1 MKFIKAYIDGFGKW
15 TDFEISFSDGI
26 CIYGENESGKST
38 IYHFVLFMLFG
49 LPPKQREIYRPKSGG
64 QVGGRLTI
72 FDEDVGEFTIER
84 IDSLRNGA
92 AICYTPDGMK
102 HEEDWLKE
110 RLKGTT
116 LETYQS
122 IFSFSAMDLGA
133 ITSMKEAD
141 LGEVLL
147 GIGLTG
153 STEIHTLEK
162 KLDNKLADIFKPY
175 GKKPM
180 INQQLDILDKEFA
193 SLQEYKANETT
204 YREKKMNE
212 SRLQDRLS
220 RLQAD
225 FQEEKKKLLVIEKKM
240 QALPLLGEYIR
251 YQSNLN
257 KYSQDLNFPE
267 HGETRLENIK
277 SKLLPLQSELAVL
290 KGNGEK
296 YQEKLDQLQKEV
308 ASQELYEEAQAL
320 LELKHEFWDNRR
332 ELERTEKSIQS
343 KKLEMEM
350 ELARLNVD
358 INFEQLTTIN
368 FPFHIEKTWI
378 QIKSDE
384 GNAALEREKIQAEVH
399 QLKQERNYLY
409 NQLENL
415 EEQILPD
422 EKFFELDE
430 KIDRFNKYNVVQSIQ
445 NEAVQK
451 QQNWKKR
458 REKKEKSMNNF
469 LISCLV
475 IAVILSMIGLLTD
488 IRSILPI
495 SIILLLI
502 GVGQWIWGRRTL
514 KEMEVVIQTEFQTDN
529 FTTLSKEE
537 IQDAEIQISD
547 YHKRVKEMENM
558 KEQLKSNDM
567 KRLKYRDKMKVVEDQ
582 QKKIQ
587 QQIKEQ
593 YQVYPFLRNVD
604 IAYWPELFH
613 AMKQLVSQFKE
624 YTKVLGNKENL
635 LEKVTRFQF
644 EVNKFINKQNW
655 GTSDQ
660 IEQQLKVI
668 ESFML
673 KQQEISQQIE
683 QYTDLFEENK
693 KDQDDLLLR
702 VETYEREIR
711 NLFELAQV
719 ESEELFY
726 QKSNQVIEKKQN
738 EEALNNAYV
747 QLERLFP
754 GSQWKQ
760 FVEKVQSES
769 ELERMRND
777 TENNMEDFEQRIANT
792 QKELVTIQTQLET
805 MESSEK
811 YSTIL
816 HQFEMDQ
823 EQLNKLAREWAIIK
837 IAKELLIDAKR
848 TYKEKHLHQVIENTS
863 NYFSRLTGHKYKSVF
878 APFDHRSFQVETN
891 KGIRY
896 EVNELSKGTIDQLYV
911 SLRLAIGKT
920 MSDSNN
926 LPFIMDDAFL
936 HFDSLRV
943 TQIINILE
951 EMSNSYQIILFTCK
965 EELAFNVNRM
975 ETVFLGS
982 RGSTK
987 PDNER
992 QVL

>member
-1 MKFIKAYIDGFGKW
+1 MKFTKAHIYGFGKW
-15 TDFEISFSDGI
+15 SDFEISFSDGV
-26 CIYGENESGKST
+26 CIHGENESGKST

-49 LPPKQREIYRPKSGG
+49 FPPKQREIYRPKSGG

-84 IDSLRNGA
+84 LDSLRNGA
-92 AICYTPDGMK
+92 AICYTPDGMEY
-102 HEEDWLKE
+102 EEDWLKE
-110 RLKGTT
+110 RLNGTT

-122 IFSFSAMDLGA
+122 IFSFSAMDLSK

-162 KLDNKLADIFKPY
+162 KLDNKLADLFKPY
-175 GKKPM
+175 GKKPV
-180 INQQLDILDKEFA
+180 INQQLDALDKVFS
-193 SLQEYKANETT
+193 SLQEYKTNEAT

-212 SRLQDRLS
+212 SRLEDRLY

-225 FQEEKKKLLVIEKKM
+225 FQEEKKKLLDIEKKI
-240 QALPLLGEYIR
+240 QALPILGEYIR

-257 KYSQDLNFPE
+257 KYSQELNFPE

-296 YQEKLDQLQKEV
+296 YQEKLDQLQKELV
-308 ASQELYEEAQAL
+308 SQELYEEAQTL
-320 LELKHEFWDNRR
+320 LELKHEFLDNRR
-332 ELERTEKSIQS
+332 ELERTEKNIQS

-350 ELARLNVD
+350 ELARLNVG

-384 GNAALEREKIQAEVH
+384 GNAALEKEKIQAEVQ

-422 EKFFELDE
+422 EKFLELNE
-430 KIDRFNKYNVVQSIQ
+430 KINRFHKNSVVQSIQ

-475 IAVILSMIGLLTD
+475 IAVIFSMIGLLTD

-514 KEMEVVIQTEFQTDN
+514 KEMEVVIQTEFQTDT

-547 YHKRVKEMENM
+547 YHKRVNEMENM
-558 KEQLKSNDM
+558 KEQLKANDM
-567 KRLKYRDKMKVVEDQ
+567 KRLNYRDKLKVVEDQ
-582 QKKIQ
+582 HEKIQ

-604 IAYWPELFH
+604 TAYWPELFH
-613 AMKQLVSQFKE
+613 AIKQLVSQFKE
-624 YTKVLGNKENL
+624 YTKVLGDKTNL
-635 LEKVTRFQF
+635 LEKITRFQF
-644 EVNKFINKQNW
+644 EVNKFINEQNW
-655 GTSDQ
+655 GTGDQ
-660 IEQQLKVI
+660 IVQQLKEI

-726 QKSNQVIEKKQN
+726 QKSNQIIEKKQS
-738 EEALNNAYV
+738 EEAVNNAYV

-754 GSQWKQ
+754 NSQWKQ

-777 TENNMEDFEQRIANT
+777 TENNMGDFEKRIADT

-837 IAKELLIDAKR
+837 LAKELLIDTKR
-848 TYKEKHLHQVIENTS
+848 TYKEKHLHQVMEVTS
-863 NYFSRLTGHKYKSVF
+863 NYFSRLTGYKYKSVF
-878 APFDHRSFQVETN
+878 APFDHKSFQVETN
-891 KGIRY
+891 NGIRY

-920 MSDSNN
+920 MSDSNH
-926 LPFIMDDAFL
+926 LPFMMDDAFL

-943 TQIINILE
+943 TQIISILE

-965 EELAFNVNRM
+965 DELAFNVRRM
-975 ETVFLGS
+975 ETISLGS
-982 RGSTK
+982 RKSIK
-987 PDNER
+987 SFPSE
-992 QVL
+992 